1 MNSLWEFD
9 KTVFRAIHHDL
20 HRDWLDPIFWLIT
33 STGLGWVQV
42 VGVLLAPLLIDLRHE
57 MNRMP
62 FFKAVLACWRKPS
75 LYVLPLLMTVA
86 VSGIFFAQGVKRLIA
101 DRDRPSMLA
110 YARPQ
115 EDIYSA
121 SFPSGHT
128 STAFA
133 IAFMLF
139 FLTWK
144 TDRAWIGR
152 YGLLWA
158 GLVGVSRVYRGV
170 HWPTDVFAG
179 VFAGLLSSCLVYL
192 LLNRLGGLP
201 KRQETVPFGAE
212 TE

>member
-1 MNSLWEFD
+1 VNSLWEFD
-9 KTVFRAIHHDL
+9 NLLFRAIHHDF
-20 HRDWLDPIFWLIT
+20 HRDWLDPVFWLIT

-42 VGVLLAPLLIDLRHE
+42 VGILLAPLLIDLRHE
-57 MNRMP
+57 LARKSFP
-62 FFKAVLACWRKPS
+62 KAVWSCWTRPS
-75 LYVLPLLMTVA
+75 LLVLPLLLTVM

-133 IAFMLF
+133 IAFMLL
-139 FLTWK
+139 FLTWR
-144 TDRAWIGR
+144 TDRAWLGR
-152 YGLLWA
+152 YALVWA
-158 GLVGVSRVYRGV
+158 SLVGISRIYRGV
-170 HWPTDVFAG
+170 HWPTDVLAG
-179 VFAGLLSSCLVYL
+179 VFAGLLSSTIVYL
-192 LLNRLGGLP
+192 ALSKSNTLP
-201 KRQETVPFGAE
+201 KAGE